1 MPFGITNVYEFLT
14 FRVYVYLGVV
24 GTVEGNLGW
33 ETLRHAK

>member
-1 MPFGITNVYEFLT
+1 MPLGLQMYMSFLHS
-14 FRVYVYLGVV
+14 RGYVYLGVV